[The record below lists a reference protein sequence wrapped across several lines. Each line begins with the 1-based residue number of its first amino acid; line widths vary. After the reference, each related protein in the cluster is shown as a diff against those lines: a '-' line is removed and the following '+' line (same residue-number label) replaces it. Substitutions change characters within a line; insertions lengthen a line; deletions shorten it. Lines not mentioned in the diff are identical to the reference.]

1 MCIRDS
7 RTLEGSVS
15 LGRSVT
21 TVRSGYGK
29 VRIDCIAKE
38 PDVSRLVIERQ
49 RLAAG
54 VGHDREAV
62 AAIGP
67 SVAENI
73 HLESSEVALRITA
86 DAHVNLHRVT
96 RPGGDEFLFA
106 GQLDLARKPRF
117 DGSIGHKVVNEYL
130 LLGTKTT
137 ADSRLDDT
145 QLAHGK
151 AKNP

>member
-54 VGHDREAV
+54 VGHDRETV
-62 AAIGP
+62 TAIRP
-67 SVAENI
+67 CVAENI
-73 HLESSEVALRITA
+73 HLESSEVTLRVTA
-86 DAHVNLHRVT
+86 DTHVNLHRVT
-96 RPGGDEFLFA
+96 RPGGDELLFA
-106 GQLDLARKPRF
+106 GQLDLTREARF
-117 DGSIGHKVVNEYL
+117 DGSIGHKVVNEDL
-130 LLGTKTT
+130 LLGAKTT
-137 ADSRLDDT
+137 ADSRLDDCL
-145 QLAHGK
+145 LAHGK
-151 AKNP
+151 VKNP